1 MSLADIGQDVGML
14 DHGIRFLQ
22 ETGQSLMFAEQ
33 TGGNTSC
40 KLLYFCFKS
49 SKIHIIIM
57 FFIFP
62 INLILLYQA
71 KSLL

>member
-33 TGGNTSC
+33 AGGNTSC

-49 SKIHIIIM
+49 SMIH
-57 FFIFP
+57 
-62 INLILLYQA
+62 
-71 KSLL
+71 KS